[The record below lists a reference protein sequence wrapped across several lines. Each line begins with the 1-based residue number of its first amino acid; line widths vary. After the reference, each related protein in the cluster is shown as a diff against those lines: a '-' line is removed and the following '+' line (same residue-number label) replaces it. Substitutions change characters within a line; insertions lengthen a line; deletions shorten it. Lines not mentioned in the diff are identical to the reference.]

1 MKILFFTLITIPFL
15 IACSKP
21 EYKNEHKIN
30 YKTIK
35 NLSCQNLKA
44 TGILQLDTLKLD
56 GKESSMEGEFFIY
69 NDKIGFSDRTLSS
82 ILFYDNQGHYITS
95 KLSQGRG
102 PNEVLGIDQITP
114 ITNNRFFIMDEQW
127 NLFLLDSCFRKINQ
141 YRINWNSQKS
151 LKQLLKNPQPEDTG
165 LYEVEYTKNRLRQW
179 GENYL
184 LFPVS
189 SDTKYI
195 NGYEG
200 KNTGLYYSE
209 NLTMAL
215 LSIDSGKVEKL
226 ICNYPLIYQ
235 KQKNLVNFK
244 FSLFDT
250 YEKRFLYSYEADS
263 LIYCMNLGD
272 TTITSFGIAGKDMN
286 QNYKQYFTL
295 NDASHNFSKDRNKFG
310 YYHSIVI
317 DPHHDLVFRTYRQ
330 GEHSP
335 YDGLQV
341 YQQNCLIADYQTP
354 KNFTF
359 LGYISPWFYASGP
372 LDYDNEQM
380 IIYRFNLNDL

>member
-189 SDTKYI
+189 SDTK
-195 NGYEG
+195 
-200 KNTGLYYSE
+200 
-209 NLTMAL
+209 
-215 LSIDSGKVEKL
+215 
-226 ICNYPLIYQ
+226 
-235 KQKNLVNFK
+235 
-244 FSLFDT
+244 
-250 YEKRFLYSYEADS
+250 
-263 LIYCMNLGD
+263 
-272 TTITSFGIAGKDMN
+272 
-286 QNYKQYFTL
+286 
-295 NDASHNFSKDRNKFG
+295 
-310 YYHSIVI
+310 
-317 DPHHDLVFRTYRQ
+317 
-330 GEHSP
+330 
-335 YDGLQV
+335 
-341 YQQNCLIADYQTP
+341 
-354 KNFTF
+354 
-359 LGYISPWFYASGP
+359 
-372 LDYDNEQM
+372 
-380 IIYRFNLNDL
+380 